1 MAVHGLRCF
10 RSLWGSPSALQLAT
24 ANSTS
29 GSYASQLFAHIKR
42 QGFDGIEA
50 SLGDLAALGG
60 VDAVLPLLEENEL
73 ELIVGVYSGW
83 VDYEPQNLHQQ
94 FEGVENHVKRFR
106 EQLETV
112 ASFSRRPVRINAH
125 SGSDHWRL
133 SEQREFLRRAHDI
146 ERQIGCDDILAHETH
161 RSRML
166 YSPWPTLALLDEFP
180 SLKLTLDF
188 SHWCVVTE
196 RLLDAPEDNEWLLKK
211 VAPRVRHVH
220 GRVGTEQAAQLP
232 NPTDDELS
240 RHQVERFQRLW
251 NAIWCQQKADGESS
265 TFTPEYGP
273 IPYAP
278 RHHEDRQFEAYN
290 VDELCAQQ
298 ATAQRDKFDRVVR
311 S

>member
-24 ANSTS
+24 ANSSS

-50 SLGDLAALGG
+50 SLGDLEALGG
-60 VDAVLPLLEENEL
+60 ADAVLPMLEENEL

-94 FEGVENHVKRFR
+94 FEGVENHVTRFR

-125 SGSDHWRL
+125 SGSDHWRP

-161 RSRML
+161 RGRML

-232 NPTDDELS
+232 NPHDDELS

-251 NAIWCQQKADGESS
+251 NAIWAQQKAEGESS

-278 RHHEDRQFEAYN
+278 RHHEDHQFEAYN

-298 ATAQRDKFDRVVR
+298 ANTQRDKFDRVM
-311 S
+311 